1 MAEKTTT
8 KSKPRNRLVK
18 RFSALGKM
26 GGNLLGQLTLLQIF
40 SVTGIALFIT
50 FLVLGYQ
57 FQDIPDHQVGDI
69 ADRTIEAPYDFAVLD
84 EEATHQK
91 KQEILRT
98 VPAVFTVDLRVNSR
112 LESDLRAAFSQ
123 GRQLIAEQK
132 KELGLSTSSALSKS
146 AHQKLLTLLGETLS
160 PQFNKDEIVAI
171 LLEQSFSSQLENEMV
186 KLLQE
191 SMKYPPG
198 VILSRDW
205 LLRYQGRGIVLRDI
219 TLSGIS
225 GQDKALN
232 DWMSVRDLS
241 QAKDVLRQNQ
251 YELTVVGGE
260 EKKRLISFLDSW
272 LRPNMDFSETAT
284 RAREQLA
291 INEVDPVFIQVKRG
305 KIIVRAGDEI
315 NSRQASQLEAL
326 KSLKQPR
333 RVAGKFV
340 GIFLIMSFF
349 SFFLWQYFLVQEKR
363 ERRTRSH
370 YYLLVVVLIL
380 SLVITKIFIFLGDLI
395 AGSVRIDQFQDPLH
409 FYFVAPLA
417 LGAIL
422 VILLGDLDLAV
433 LQSLFFAV
441 VVGLL
446 TGQLS
451 LLVYALTG
459 SIAAIRVLDNY
470 GDRFAIIRGGL
481 IIGSINV
488 LTILALQFYSSPMGF
503 QWMVFG
509 VRAAAGLLS
518 GVFAAMLASLLLP
531 VLESWFDITTDIRL
545 LELSNLNKPILRR
558 LALEA
563 PGTYHH
569 SIIVGTLAEAAAE
582 AIGANAFLV
591 RVGAYYHDIGKL
603 KKPEYYVE
611 NQIYS
616 SNKHESLSPSIS
628 SLILASHVKDGLAM
642 AEQIKLVP
650 MVRELIPQHHGTRL
664 MTYFYQKAKDA
675 ATNKQQGIN
684 EDDFRYPGPKPQT
697 KEAAILMLA
706 DQVEAAARTLQD
718 PSPGRIR
725 SLIKRLVQSTIQD
738 GQFDECDITMKDLD
752 MISQAFE
759 RVITGMHHHRIEY
772 PGFEFNRQIEAGHSE
787 NQRIQ

>member
-1 MAEKTTT
+1 
-8 KSKPRNRLVK
+8 
-18 RFSALGKM
+18 
-26 GGNLLGQLTLLQIF
+26 
-40 SVTGIALFIT
+40 
-50 FLVLGYQ
+50 
-57 FQDIPDHQVGDI
+57 
-69 ADRTIEAPYDFAVLD
+69 
-84 EEATHQK
+84 
-91 KQEILRT
+91 
-98 VPAVFTVDLRVNSR
+98 
-112 LESDLRAAFSQ
+112 
-123 GRQLIAEQK
+123 
-132 KELGLSTSSALSKS
+132 
-146 AHQKLLTLLGETLS
+146 
-160 PQFNKDEIVAI
+160 
-171 LLEQSFSSQLENEMV
+171 MV